1 MLAVF
6 GWRERLP
13 RIRMQGQIMRTV
25 IGIGFAVLTAG
36 SLAYGQDQELWN
48 KQQVLTALVGLSVA
62 SEEDCSDSD
71 VASSA

>member
-1 MLAVF
+1 
-6 GWRERLP
+6 
-13 RIRMQGQIMRTV
+13 MRTV